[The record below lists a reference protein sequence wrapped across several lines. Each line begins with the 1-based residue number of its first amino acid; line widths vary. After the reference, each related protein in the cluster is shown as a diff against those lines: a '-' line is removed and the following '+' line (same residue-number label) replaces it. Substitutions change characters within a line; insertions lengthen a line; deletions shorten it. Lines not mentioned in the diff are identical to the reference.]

1 MPIAPPTNP
10 LLDLIYQQGAEVPGD
25 TITREEM
32 FEIQREQE
40 SRLLGT
46 FFVQAIFLAMAILLY
61 SSWQWSQFG
70 EPYEAALFYG
80 LMGFSLQAALYF
92 SFRTLFEDS
101 SNHRKELKRMKN
113 RQKRTMATM
122 SFQMRKM
129 QTENLLHQQMGQYQA
144 QMTMAQAD
152 GVIDNSEQAILQN
165 TLNQIQGTA
174 AASGLG
180 NLNSAQDLESLARQ
194 LGIDRFRVG
203 PIPLGPKLVL
213 NPAPMNTLHVPPS
226 NKLDL
231 TPSNNNS
238 LEAQVKE
245 KLA

>member
-10 LLDLIYQQGAEVPGD
+10 LLDLMYQQGSEVAGD

-40 SRLLGT
+40 GRLLGT
-46 FFVQAIFLAMAILLY
+46 FFVQAIFLSMAILLY
-61 SSWQWSQFG
+61 SSWDWSQFG

-113 RQKRTMATM
+113 RQKRSMATM

-144 QMTMAQAD
+144 QMKMAQSD
-152 GVIDNSEQAILQN
+152 GVIDNREKSILQQ
-165 TLNQIQGTA
+165 TLNQIQNTA
-174 AASGLG
+174 EVSGLG
-180 NLNSAQDLESLARQ
+180 NLNNAQDLESLARQ

-213 NPAPMNTLHVPPS
+213 NQAPMSNLNIPTT

-231 TPSNNNS
+231 TPTPITNMDPQSPEN
-238 LEAQVKE
+238 
-245 KLA
+245 LA